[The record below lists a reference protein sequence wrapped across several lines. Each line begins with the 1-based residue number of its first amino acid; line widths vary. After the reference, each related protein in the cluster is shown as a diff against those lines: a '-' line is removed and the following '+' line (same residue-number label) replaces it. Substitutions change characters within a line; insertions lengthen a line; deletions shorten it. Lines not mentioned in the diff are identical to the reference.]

1 MTFDLDPQLSEEV
14 EYEAPKEHQFELRE
28 DETEPGIVGHLKPD
42 EVTIFHRLRDE
53 QQREHGATKVRG
65 MGMEGMLKVAEQAR
79 AEARG

>member
-14 EYEAPKEHQFELRE
+14 EYEAPKEHMFDERE
-28 DETEPGIVGHLKPD
+28 DGSEPGVIGHLNPV